1 MILIHALPIFGYYHE
16 LFLVISGYP
25 CNTSLVHAFLIFVWY
40 HELFRVVFQN
50 PRYTSFSF

>member
-25 CNTSLVHAFLIFVWY
+25 GNTSLVHAFLIFVWY